1 MVTAQYRVSIGMI
14 QHQNVFQHA
23 RKADQITSRIRLL
36 VIHVQIRKEVGTLKR
51 WLAKTVLNQL
61 NFMTQ

>member
-23 RKADQITSRIRLL
+23 RKADQITSRIRFI
-36 VIHVQIRKEVGTLKR
+36 VIHVLIRKEVGTVKR